1 MKKNRNR
8 LLAGLSGLDL
18 ESLYPKDFA
27 WTQEQVSYLTDRK
40 NLIKW
45 GTESLIKRQTDFN
58 KTFKNEPISVYRLR
72 QLYREVGIKQ
82 RVARVDIALTPS

>member
-1 MKKNRNR
+1 M
-8 LLAGLSGLDL
+8 
-18 ESLYPKDFA
+18 
-27 WTQEQVSYLTDRK
+27 SYLTARE

-45 GTESLIKRQTDFN
+45 GTESLIKRQADFN
-58 KTFKNEPISVYRLR
+58 KRFENEQISVYRLR